1 MSAPAAPAEYR
12 DPYAAA
18 SGTPVAGY
26 ASGAT
31 PGQAPFTPVPAGPA
45 QGLSIG
51 AMVTGI
57 SSVLLSFMLLG
68 FLPGVAAVILGH
80 IAQKKQPY
88 ARPFWLTG
96 LITGY
101 ISVAIGLL
109 SIIAVIVGVA
119 LFWAGVSQLDNS
131 NFRY

>member
-1 MSAPAAPAEYR
+1 
-12 DPYAAA
+12 
-18 SGTPVAGY
+18 
-26 ASGAT
+26 
-31 PGQAPFTPVPAGPA
+31 
-45 QGLSIG
+45 
-51 AMVTGI
+51 MVTGI

-131 NFRY
+131 NFGY